1 MAEGIPQIVAK
12 CGSAGT
18 HDDDPAQVQPMF
30 RVGQEAG
37 KQERSLAR
45 HWNTGVLAQQR
56 QGYRPIAV
64 VGDESTQEIEDGM
77 PHEVSV
83 APVWVGHS
91 CPTPLNFQAL
101 EDTCCSLKVRARFA
115 SHRRGQVT
123 FAYNNWRT
131 TGACEL
137 SAKINNNGV
146 GQECPTHTTTVW
158 LLGT

>member
-18 HDDDPAQVQPMF
+18 HDDDPAPVQPMF

-91 CPTPLNFQAL
+91 CPTLLNLNFAGGSMS
-101 EDTCCSLKVRARFA
+101 CSPVAGRW
-115 SHRRGQVT
+115 GQVSSSRCGKMQT
-123 FAYNNWRT
+123 
-131 TGACEL
+131 
-137 SAKINNNGV
+137 
-146 GQECPTHTTTVW
+146 
-158 LLGT
+158 

>member
-77 PHEVSV
+77 PHEV
-83 APVWVGHS
+83 
-91 CPTPLNFQAL
+91 